1 MIRPV
6 RIWDVRG
13 VSLFLSR
20 RQPNRL
26 FSTEQQ
32 SVFQST
38 YSANTEFR
46 SSKQAF
52 QRLLKQE
59 VRQFSSTGKETK
71 KKGRRKYVPRKAAV
85 KMTEQA
91 RTFFQ
96 K

>member
-1 MIRPV
+1 
-6 RIWDVRG
+6 
-13 VSLFLSR
+13 
-20 RQPNRL
+20 
-26 FSTEQQ
+26 
-32 SVFQST
+32 VFQST

-52 QRLLKQE
+52 QPLLKQE
-59 VRQFSSTGKETK
+59 VRQFSSTVKETK

-91 RTFFQ
+91 RTFFL